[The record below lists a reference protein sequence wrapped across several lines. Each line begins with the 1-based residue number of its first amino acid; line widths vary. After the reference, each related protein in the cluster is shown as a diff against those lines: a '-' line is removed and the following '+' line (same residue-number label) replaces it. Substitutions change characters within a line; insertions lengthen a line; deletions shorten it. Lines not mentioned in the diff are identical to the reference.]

1 MIKTGQI
8 WKDND
13 KRATRYVHVHDVG
26 GGWVQIQT
34 CDLDGN
40 FLSRRK
46 SHVAE
51 HRFGN
56 AYTLVER
63 TAIASAQRGEP

>member
-1 MIKTGQI
+1 MNAEHAPLEGQI

-13 KRATRYVHVHDVG
+13 KRQTRDVYVHDVG

-34 CDLDGN
+34 CEEEGE

-46 SHVAE
+46 SHVAAD
-51 HRFGN
+51 RFTG
-56 AYTLVER
+56 AFSLV
-63 TAIASAQRGEP
+63 RG